1 MKASRIAVIPARAGS
16 TRLPG
21 KNTRPFFGKP
31 LVAHTLEAARE
42 AGVFDEVVVT
52 SDDPRVLE
60 IAAGMNCRPL
70 ERPARLATSTTK
82 MSEVLLHL
90 FDQPDYSAVDSF
102 CLLLVTTPLRTA
114 ADIVESLSLL
124 EPSGASVVM
133 GVSEFEIHPYFGV
146 WQDES
151 GQWVRVHEE
160 VTLGPSQ
167 FFPKMYA
174 DNGAIYWC
182 KTDDYL
188 RERQLFSSNLAVYPM
203 PRWKSVDI
211 DTFDDWE
218 LAEFFYRKHVL
229 GEQSADP
236 A

>member
-1 MKASRIAVIPARAGS
+1 MKARYIAVVPARAGS

-31 LVAHTLEAARE
+31 LVTYTLEAARE

-70 ERPARLATSTTK
+70 ERPAHLATSTTK
-82 MSEVLLHL
+82 MSEVLVHL
-90 FDQPDYSAVDSF
+90 FDQPAYRGVDTF

-114 ADIVESLSLL
+114 ADIVESQSLL
-124 EPSGASVVM
+124 ERERAVVVM
-133 GVSEFEIHPYFGV
+133 GVSEFEVHPYFGV

-151 GQWVRVHEE
+151 GRWVRVHEG

-174 DNGAIYWC
+174 DNGAVYWC
-182 KTDDYL
+182 RTVDYL
-188 RERQLFSSNLAVYPM
+188 REKQLFSSNLAIYPM

-211 DTFDDWE
+211 DTIDDWE

-229 GEQSADP
+229 GEKGADSA
-236 A
+236 